1 MEKKKSD
8 LVTKRNM
15 NNPYLQLLGGEI
27 LEIEEKSSKVILEEI
42 EPHHLNSSGRVHGG
56 LLYSLADIACGS
68 LMAYYGRKSSTIEG
82 KINYLMSPEKSKS
95 LTFDAELIR
104 HGNKISF
111 LEVKITDQLENLI
124 ARGYFT
130 YYSINE

>member
-1 MEKKKSD
+1 MDKRKSD

-15 NNPYLQLLGGEI
+15 NNPYLQLIGGEI
-27 LEIEEKSSKVILEEI
+27 LEIEETTSKVILEKI
-42 EPHHLNSSGRVHGG
+42 EPQHLNSGGRVHGG
-56 LLYSLADIACGS
+56 LLYSLSDIACGS
-68 LMAYYGRKSSTIEG
+68 LMAYYGGKSSTIEG
-82 KINYLMSPEKSKS
+82 KINYLMSTNGSKS

-111 LEVKITDQLENLI
+111 LEVKISDQLDNLL

-130 YYSINE
+130 YYSMNE